1 MEFKTISI
9 ENKNLFDQYL
19 KNINRDLISY
29 CFSSLFIWREWEPFY
44 WCELENTL
52 CVSSNYNNR
61 FSYLVPI
68 SPDKTQVL
76 KAVEALIEYQ
86 KDQDKPFLLS
96 EVTEDLRAFFEQVW
110 PGRFVAEECRDGA
123 NYIYRASDLIQ
134 LSGRNYASKRNHI
147 HQFIRN
153 YPHYRLLPLSEDL
166 VPACREAL
174 HKWCEF
180 RAAENPDI
188 LLECKSA
195 CSAMANLDKLDA
207 NGACLLVDNKVA
219 AFTIGE
225 ALDEKTVGIHFEKA
239 DTNFI
244 GAYAVINQ
252 FYLRDYWSDMEFVN
266 RAEDMGSPGLRRAK
280 ESYHPL
286 RLANKYYLRLAE

>member
-1 MEFKTISI
+1 MDINTISI
-9 ENKNLFDQYL
+9 DDKNLFDRYL

-29 CFSSLFIWREWEPFY
+29 CFSSLFIWGEWDPFY

-52 CVSSNYNNR
+52 CVSSNYNDR
-61 FSYLVPI
+61 FSYLVPM
-68 SPDKTQVL
+68 SPDKNQVL
-76 KAVEALIEYQ
+76 KATEALIEYQ
-86 KDQDKPFLLS
+86 KTQDKPFLLS
-96 EVTEDLRAFFEQVW
+96 EVTEDLLAFFEQAW
-110 PGRFVAEECRDGA
+110 PGRFVAEEYRDGA

-134 LSGRNYASKRNHI
+134 LAGRKYSSKRNHI
-147 HQFIRN
+147 HQFIRS
-153 YPHYRLLPLSEDL
+153 YPYYKFLPLTSEL

-174 HKWCEF
+174 QRWCELK
-180 RAAENPDI
+180 AADDPDI

-195 CSAMANLDKLDA
+195 CSALGNLDKLDI
-207 NGACLLVDNKVA
+207 NGACLLVGDKVV

-225 ALDEKTVGIHFEKA
+225 ALDDKTVGIHFEKA
-239 DTNFI
+239 DTDFI

-252 FYLRDYWSDMEFVN
+252 FYLRDYWPNMEFVN

-286 RLANKYYLRLAE
+286 KLARKYYLRLAD